1 VSHTCAGGCYEC
13 QQRKRLALAILESR
27 MRQTV
32 AQALA
37 VMISEGRVPSQ
48 GRGDEGP
55 TES

>member
-32 AQALA
+32 AQALV
-37 VMISEGRVPSQ
+37 VMTSGGREALSGEGRP
-48 GRGDEGP
+48 
-55 TES
+55 